1 MKSLLINIGHADIVE
16 TEKQINEQIKD
27 LKGFVSIKVTT
38 NGQNDM
44 AVVLYDGESTISKPT
59 VKIVEFSITD
69 AKEAQKKIDTAL
81 EGLKVVSVEPTCIV
95 YMNRLVIVYDAGTS
109 DKSSASSTTESET
122 KVDSEKKN

>member
-1 MKSLLINIGHADIVE
+1 MKSLLIHIGHADIVE
-16 TEKQINEQIKD
+16 AEKQINEQIKD
-27 LKGFVSIKVTT
+27 LKGFVSLKVTS

-44 AVVLYDGESTISKPT
+44 AVVLYGGESTISKPA

-69 AKEAQKKIDTAL
+69 AKEAQKKIDAAL

-95 YMNRLVIVYDAGTS
+95 DMNRLVIVYDAGTS